1 MKESNGEELIWVIK
15 DGQEITK
22 DYFINVAQV
31 RGFINLDL
39 NDFRK
44 FSDKHKLV
52 IEVIVYARISVSA
65 QMRTAMEEIKK
76 QWINVVSA
84 IILSVSLNP
93 SYPLTMDECE
103 SITGCLSNLQD
114 VEVIWGIQ
122 ERANI
127 SNQRSISLFVFV

>member
-1 MKESNGEELIWVIK
+1 MSHQGWTGNNKRLFHQCSPSKRV
-15 DGQEITK
+15 
-22 DYFINVAQV
+22 YY
-31 RGFINLDL
+31 LDL

-52 IEVIVYARISVSA
+52 MEVIVYARISVSA

-103 SITGCLSNLQD
+103 SVTGCLSNLQD

>member
-1 MKESNGEELIWVIK
+1 M
-15 DGQEITK
+15 
-22 DYFINVAQV
+22 
-31 RGFINLDL
+31 
-39 NDFRK
+39 
-44 FSDKHKLV
+44 
-52 IEVIVYARISVSA
+52 EVIVYAHISVSA

-103 SITGCLSNLQD
+103 SVTGCLSNLQD